1 MALWT
6 VGGDVCLVIPF
17 ELWQYC
23 TTVFAAVV
31 PRRCVVF
38 RSRLSA
44 ARCAAWVS
52 QPPTVG
58 AATAIGWWRCSG
70 CLVYFMMDSV
80 REKEEQEGKTAVI
93 VGVFVL
99 PEREKSADAVSY
111 LSLFC
116 LSLHQTS
123 KYLSFLPNQLLC
135 VFFKYS
141 LSRVGVCSPCSEL

>member
-6 VGGDVCLVIPF
+6 VGYDVCLAIYF

-38 RSRLSA
+38 RPRLLA

-52 QPPTVG
+52 RPPTVG

-70 CLVYFMMDSV
+70 CLAYVIMESV
-80 REKEEQEGKTAVI
+80 REKEEKEGKTAAM

-99 PEREKSADAVSY
+99 PEREKSGDAVSY

-135 VFFKYS
+135 VLFKYS

>member
-6 VGGDVCLVIPF
+6 VGYDVCLAIYF

-38 RSRLSA
+38 RSKLSA
-44 ARCAAWVS
+44 VRCAAWVS
-52 QPPTVG
+52 RPPTVG
-58 AATAIGWWRCSG
+58 VETAIAWWRCREEFWVSLWGISVQKGGTRRENCCDRRSFCFTRTKKSG
-70 CLVYFMMDSV
+70 
-80 REKEEQEGKTAVI
+80 
-93 VGVFVL
+93 
-99 PEREKSADAVSY
+99 DAVSY

-141 LSRVGVCSPCSEL
+141 LSRVCVCSPCSVL